1 MADDNKEFLKIIT
14 TIIILSIFAIQY
26 LLLIGNFLT
35 KQYSKKDV
43 VNIVIPI
50 YGFGYQLHKHYLTL
64 PD

>member
-50 YGFGYQLHKHYLTL
+50 YGFGYQLHKQYLTL